1 MYEASTWRRGRDPPH
16 GAGNSRVALVVY
28 QGSMDRGF
36 GATLAAPSGWMPA
49 LLVAAFFSVALLFGA
64 VPARATPSFAIDEAM
79 ARVILFSAD
88 GGPPKG
94 AERCATG
101 TRQQQIDCLLSVRF
115 AADAKAARVAR
126 ELYAATGAVVGL
138 LPAQDF
144 DGEYRGKLKL
154 VPHLPVHGGRQHLQW
169 LAGAL
174 TDIDEFFTAL
184 QGRGTLA
191 YQWTDFDV
199 RFFRS
204 VKRRTPSAVAQG
216 WRISYNVSGSLF
228 TTPARVRETLFHE
241 IFHLNDDEAGGRW
254 SLRALDDIYRRIVV
268 TCGVH
273 NLKCLEPYAPDPLLV
288 RVKGGTYYAFMPDN
302 GVTEYAADL
311 AKRYYVEQRAVLHG
325 ESVTRPFK
333 CRTRENAEAWQLL
346 VDKWF
351 GGVDLIPPCPA

>member
-1 MYEASTWRRGRDPPH
+1 
-16 GAGNSRVALVVY
+16 
-28 QGSMDRGF
+28 MDRGS
-36 GATLAAPSGWMPA
+36 AVALPAPSGWKPA
-49 LLVAAFFSVALLFGA
+49 LIVAALVAVALLFGA
-64 VPARATPSFAIDEAM
+64 APARATPSFAIDESM
-79 ARVILFSAD
+79 ARVILFAAD
-88 GGPPKG
+88 GGPPEG
-94 AERCATG
+94 AERCASG
-101 TRQQQIDCLLSVRF
+101 TRQAQIDCLLSLRF
-115 AADAKAARVAR
+115 AADTKAARVAR
-126 ELYAATGAVVGL
+126 ELYAATGAVAGL

-154 VPHLPVHGGRQHLQW
+154 VPHLPVHGERQHLKW
-169 LAGAL
+169 LADAL
-174 TDIDEFFTAL
+174 KDIDGFFTSL
-184 QGRGTLA
+184 QERGTLA
-191 YQWTDFDV
+191 YHWTDFDV

-254 SLRALDDIYRRIVV
+254 SVRALDGIYRRIVV

-288 RVKGGTYYAFMPDN
+288 RVTGGTYSAFMPDN

-311 AKRYYVEQRAVLHG
+311 AKRYYVEQRAVLHD
-325 ESVTRPFK
+325 ETVARPFK

-351 GGVDLIPPCPA
+351 GGVDLVPSCPT